1 MGCGGSKDKD
11 FDDIKITRDAADDAR
26 PANLLLEAARAGDA
40 EGVKRLLKVSGEDVN
55 QVDPEMGATPLMYA
69 AVFGHTECVQ
79 LILSAPTVD
88 VNMADKNGCTLGT
101 AGAATACVW
110 SVRSRLQKVWGPR
123 GRWSLSA
130 LKWALWIA
138 IVI

>member
-40 EGVKRLLKVSGEDVN
+40 ERVEELLKVPSEDVN
-55 QVDPEMGATPLMYA
+55 QVDENGYTPLIYA
-69 AVFGHTECVQ
+69 AAFGHTECVQ

-101 AGAATACVW
+101 AGGGAATAA
-110 SVRSRLQKVWGPR
+110 RNSR
-123 GRWSLSA
+123 
-130 LKWALWIA
+130 
-138 IVI
+138 